1 MPWTVFLLLLNL
13 EDTPSK
19 LLPSGETEVEQG
31 PLGQ

>member
-1 MPWTVFLLLLNL
+1 MPWTVFLLNL